1 MPNGTGEEERKEG
14 VSQRRSLFEK
24 LMENQASKNPLP
36 ARKMSNVKG
45 RKDSKNE
52 KSSPLNKVVRTTRMK
67 TGNQNMSNLVN
78 TGQNSIKSFLERKL
92 KDHSGHLFQ
101 NSGIVEEIRDQ
112 TSKVVQSYVSDFK
125 TTEASNISKQTAH
138 QLKNTATARKM
149 NL

>member
-36 ARKMSNVKG
+36 ARKMSNWKG
-45 RKDSKNE
+45 RKDSKSE

-67 TGNQNMSNLVN
+67 GNQNMSNLVN

-112 TSKVVQSYVSDFK
+112 TSKVVQSYESDFK
-125 TTEASNISKQTAH
+125 TTEASNIPKQTAH
-138 QLKNTATARKM
+138 QLNNTATARKM
-149 NL
+149 DI